1 MFRKILISA
10 TLLALLAWT
19 RVCAAA
25 PDYIDELTRL
35 SQLASDGQYQ
45 QAIEGYQALQAQ
57 AGTPNWLRAASEFEI
72 ADLHGALHETDKAI
86 ASLGRSVQLGYDDCL
101 TPRTSEHLAGMLKNP
116 QAAQALAGM
125 KISEADLRE
134 LAWLQREVEN
144 AGHDAQLM
152 ITDNINRVDQQATEI
167 PQASLP
173 TRPTTSPAVLYWRQQ
188 LLLMQ
193 RAQREFVKNSDEE
206 RMVHAA
212 TMGIVSGSSSSAAL
226 ESAQLAHAAAESRRA
241 EIRKRAFVLPASASG
256 QAKSCSELT
265 GIAR

>member
-1 MFRKILISA
+1 MARKMLMPA

-19 RVCAAA
+19 RVPAAA
-25 PDYIDELTRL
+25 PDYVDQLTKL

-45 QAIEGYQALQAQ
+45 QAIGGYQALQAQ
-57 AGTPNWLRAASEFEI
+57 AGTPSWLRAASEFEI
-72 ADLHGALHETDKAI
+72 ADLHGALRETDKAI

-101 TPRTSEHLAGMLKNP
+101 TPRASEHLAGMLKNP

-144 AGHDAQLM
+144 AGHDARLM
-152 ITDNINRVDQQATEI
+152 IADNVNRVDQQPTEI
-167 PQASLP
+167 PQSSVPA
-173 TRPTTSPAVLYWRQQ
+173 RATTSPAVLYWRQQ

-193 RAQREFVKNSDEE
+193 RAQREFVKSSDEE

-226 ESAQLAHAAAESRRA
+226 ESARLAHASAQSRRS
-241 EIRKRAFVLPASASG
+241 EIQKRAFVLPVSASG
-256 QAKSCSELT
+256 QPKRCSELAA
-265 GIAR
+265 ISR